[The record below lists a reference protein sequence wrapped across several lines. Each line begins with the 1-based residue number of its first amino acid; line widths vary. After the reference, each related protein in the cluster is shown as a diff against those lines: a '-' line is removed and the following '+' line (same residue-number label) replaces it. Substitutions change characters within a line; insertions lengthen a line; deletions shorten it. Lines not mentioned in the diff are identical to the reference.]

1 MKIALDNQK
10 VVITGALGMF
20 SVAFTKCLTD
30 NGASIRPESDRIG
43 NDILIY
49 ISRGAESGPVA
60 DSEAAG
66 DAEWRDVAALAR
78 AGPPARRI
86 ILVLSAAALVPVR
99 GAAQFSAQQASL
111 AVLVRTLAM
120 EFAPSAVVNALAVGA
135 ITGGSKGAHSFTSH
149 SPLKR
154 EASLAEI
161 SAALLFLADPA
172 NTYTTGHIMAADG
185 GWSAGYARDF

>member
-10 VVITGALGMF
+10 VVITGARGVI
-20 SVAFTKCLTD
+20 SAAFTKRLTD
-30 NGASIRPESDRIG
+30 NGASIRPESARIG
-43 NDILIY
+43 TDILIY
-49 ISRGAESGPVA
+49 VSRGAESGPVA
-60 DSEAAG
+60 DAEAVG
-66 DAEWRDVAALAR
+66 DTEWRDCAALAR
-78 AGPPARRI
+78 AGVPARRT

-135 ITGGSKGAHSFTSH
+135 ITGGSQGAHCFTSH
-149 SPLKR
+149 SPLR
-154 EASLAEI
+154 RGASLAEI
-161 SAALLFLADPA
+161 SAALLFLTDPD
-172 NTYTTGHIMAADG
+172 NTYTTGHVMAVDG